1 LEPLVVVPVGTV
13 PLPSV
18 EGEFPMSYASRVG
31 QILLVVGAVVGTTA
45 IASEGQNREP
55 NPYRT
60 VPGVWAPLPDGRDWG
75 STSVVEVS
83 PDGETIWAIDRCGGN
98 DCVGH
103 DDLDVVFQF
112 DKDGEILTRFG
123 AGMFVWPHGIDVDDD
138 GNVWVA
144 DARGNEE
151 LRRGNQ
157 VIKFSPDGRV
167 LLRLGTAGVG
177 GRTRTTLNE
186 PNDVLVA
193 PNGDIFVA
201 DGHAAAGGNNR
212 IVKYSSDGRYLME
225 WGEEGSNPGQF
236 RTPHALA
243 MDDDGLL
250 YVGDRT
256 NRRIQVFEQDGTFV
270 RDFYNMGRASG
281 ITIHNNKLYVAD
293 SESSYARNPGF
304 MRGIRV
310 MDLDTGYVIAFIPDP
325 EPDPGNT
332 GTSAAEGVAV
342 DNEGNVY
349 GAEVGPRA
357 LRKHLS
363 R

>member
-1 LEPLVVVPVGTV
+1 
-13 PLPSV
+13 
-18 EGEFPMSYASRVG
+18 MSYLSKVG
-31 QILLVVGAVVGTTA
+31 LMFVAVGAGLGATA
-45 IASEGQNREP
+45 APMQAQNSEP

-75 STSVVEVS
+75 STSLVEVS
-83 PDGETIWAIDRCGGN
+83 PDGETIWAVDRCGEN
-98 DCVGH
+98 SCVGH

-112 DKDGEILTRFG
+112 DKRGNILTQFG

-138 GNVWVA
+138 GNIWVA
-144 DARGNEE
+144 DARGNEG
-151 LRRGNQ
+151 RGHQ
-157 VIKFSPDGRV
+157 VIKFSPEGAV
-167 LLRLGTAGVG
+167 LLRLGTAGVA
-177 GRTRTTLNE
+177 GRSRTTLDQ

-201 DGHAAAGGNNR
+201 DGHPANGNNR

-225 WGEEGSNPGQF
+225 WGETGSNPGEF

-243 MDDDGLL
+243 MDANGLL
-250 YVGDRT
+250 YVGDRS

-281 ITIHNNKLYVAD
+281 ITIRNNRLYVAD

-304 MRGIRV
+304 RRGIRV

-325 EPDPGNT
+325 ETQPAT
-332 GTSAAEGVAV
+332 AGTSAAEGVAV

-357 LRKHLS
+357 LRKHMA

>member
-1 LEPLVVVPVGTV
+1 
-13 PLPSV
+13 
-18 EGEFPMSYASRVG
+18 MSYLSKVG
-31 QILLVVGAVVGTTA
+31 LMLVAVGAGLGATA
-45 IASEGQNREP
+45 APMQAQNSEP

-75 STSVVEVS
+75 STSLVEVS
-83 PDGETIWAIDRCGGN
+83 PDGETIWAVDRCGEN
-98 DCVGH
+98 SCVGH

-112 DKDGEILTRFG
+112 DKRGNILTQFG

-138 GNVWVA
+138 GNIWVA
-144 DARGNEE
+144 DARGNEG
-151 LRRGNQ
+151 RGHQ
-157 VIKFSPDGRV
+157 VIKFSPEGVV
-167 LLRLGTAGVG
+167 LLRLGTAGVA
-177 GRTRTTLNE
+177 GRTRTTLDQ
-186 PNDVLVA
+186 PNDLLVA
-193 PNGDIFVA
+193 PNGAIFVA
-201 DGHAAAGGNNR
+201 DGHPANGNNR

-225 WGEEGSNPGQF
+225 WGETGSNPGEF

-243 MDDDGLL
+243 MDANGLL
-250 YVGDRT
+250 YVGDRS

-281 ITIHNNKLYVAD
+281 ITIRNNRLYVAD

-304 MRGIRV
+304 RRGIRV

-325 EPDPGNT
+325 EPSPGT
-332 GTSAAEGVAV
+332 AGTSAVEGVAV

-357 LRKHLS
+357 LRKHLA

>member
-1 LEPLVVVPVGTV
+1 
-13 PLPSV
+13 
-18 EGEFPMSYASRVG
+18 MSYLSKVG
-31 QILLVVGAVVGTTA
+31 LMFVAVGASLGATA
-45 IASEGQNREP
+45 APMQAQNSEP

-75 STSVVEVS
+75 STSLVEVS
-83 PDGETIWAIDRCGGN
+83 PDGETIWAVDRCGEN
-98 DCVGH
+98 SCVGH

-112 DKDGEILTRFG
+112 DKRGNILTQFG
-123 AGMFVWPHGIDVDDD
+123 AGMFVWPHGIDVDPD
-138 GNVWVA
+138 GDIWVA
-144 DARGNEE
+144 DARGNEG
-151 LRRGNQ
+151 RGHQ
-157 VIKFSPDGRV
+157 VIKFSPEGVV
-167 LLRLGTAGVG
+167 LLRLGTAGVA
-177 GRTRTTLNE
+177 GRTRTTLDQ

-201 DGHAAAGGNNR
+201 DGHPANGNNR

-225 WGEEGSNPGQF
+225 WGETGSNPGEF

-243 MDDDGLL
+243 MDANGLL
-250 YVGDRT
+250 YVGDRS

-281 ITIHNNKLYVAD
+281 ITIRNNRLYVAD

-304 MRGIRV
+304 RRGIRV

-325 EPDPGNT
+325 ETQPAT
-332 GTSAAEGVAV
+332 AGTSAAEGVAV

-357 LRKHLS
+357 LRKHMA